1 MQAPWMLRAKNND
14 VFNENKRTA
23 KKQPRWLLSITEA
36 EFWVWT
42 AVAES
47 FRCNQSGINLC
58 FRMWEGEGLQRSGAT
73 TFIISRTESRRLEK
87 VNRGDISAGEVKSPD
102 SQVSG
107 FRF

>member
-1 MQAPWMLRAKNND
+1 
-14 VFNENKRTA
+14 
-23 KKQPRWLLSITEA
+23 
-36 EFWVWT
+36 
-42 AVAES
+42 
-47 FRCNQSGINLC
+47 
-58 FRMWEGEGLQRSGAT
+58 MWEGEGLQRSGAT